1 MEGASLSQI
10 KSKLLEDSTE
20 KTLFQSPQHDGSC
33 QMELEQE
40 KPEIAVKFEAN
51 WFLLLQSDR

>member
-51 WFLLLQSDR
+51 